1 MGKLKNFPKI
11 KLLAEY
17 SDWILIF
24 RVSSLW
30 NKTFKNFGH
39 LMAEKMSESEIQP
52 THHCMILYI
61 NRMGATKKCAGFLS
75 TQYDIIY

>member
-1 MGKLKNFPKI
+1 
-11 KLLAEY
+11 
-17 SDWILIF
+17 
-24 RVSSLW
+24 
-30 NKTFKNFGH
+30 
-39 LMAEKMSESEIQP
+39 MAEKMSESEIQP